1 MRHIAVFDHFLNQN
15 HRDQIVKTAAD
26 LGFAVTYC
34 TAVDQLPEAE
44 RAKYEVLYGNP
55 APEILRLF
63 PNLKWV
69 CLSSAGVDKYV
80 DDAIY
85 PSSDVVLSNST
96 GSYGVTMSE
105 HVLMVAL
112 MLLRQMPTFQ
122 EAARQHVWHRMM
134 PTRSIFGSRVT
145 MLGTGDI
152 GTAVA
157 RRMKALGAASVTGV
171 RRTAKPAD
179 PAFDRVITFREL
191 TEVLPETD
199 ILVSALPHT
208 QETAGV
214 LNRER
219 ISLLPQDA
227 ILINVGRGTV
237 LDQEALLDALRSGRL
252 AGAAL
257 DVMVPEP
264 LPADHPLW
272 TAPNLIITPH
282 ISGNM
287 SLDYTCDVDVDF
299 FCEDL
304 VRFAHGLPLLRAVDR
319 KRGY

>member
-1 MRHIAVFDHFLNQN
+1 MRHIAVFDHFLTQA
-15 HRDQIVKTAAD
+15 HRDQITRTAAE

-34 TAVDQLPEAE
+34 TSVDDLPKNK
-44 RAKYEVLYGNP
+44 RDRYEVLYGNP
-55 APEILRLF
+55 GPEILRLF

-69 CLSSAGVDKYV
+69 CVSSAGVDRHL
-80 DDAIY
+80 DDGLY
-85 PSSDVVLSNST
+85 PSPDVVLSNSS
-96 GSYGVTMSE
+96 GAYGVTISE

-112 MLLRQMPTFQ
+112 MLLRQMPVFQ
-122 EAARQHVWHRMM
+122 EAAGEHRWQGML

-157 RRMKALGAASVTGV
+157 RRMKALGAACVTGV
-171 RRTAKPAD
+171 HRSDKAVD
-179 PAFDRVITFREL
+179 PAFDRAITFREL
-191 TEVLPETD
+191 DEVLPETD

-208 QETAGV
+208 AETAGT
-214 LNRER
+214 LSRER
-219 ISLLPQDA
+219 IGLLPRDA

-237 LDQEALLDALRSGRL
+237 LDQEALMDALRGGRL

-264 LPADHPLW
+264 LPAGHPLW
-272 TAPNLIITPH
+272 NTPNLLITPH

-287 SLDYTCDVDVDF
+287 SLGYTCDVDVDF
-299 FCEDL
+299 FCQDL
-304 VRFAHGLPLLRAVDR
+304 ARFAQGLPLLRAVDR

>member
-1 MRHIAVFDHFLNQN
+1 MRYIAVFDHFLNQD
-15 HRDQIVKTAAD
+15 HRDQITRTAES
-26 LGFAVTYC
+26 LGLSVTYC
-34 TAVDQLPEAE
+34 TTVDDLPENE
-44 RAKYEVLYGNP
+44 RGRYEALYGNP
-55 APEILRLF
+55 APEILHLF

-69 CLSSAGVDKYV
+69 CVSSAGVDRYV

-85 PSSDVVLSNST
+85 PNPDVVLSNST
-96 GSYGVTMSE
+96 GSYGVTISE
-105 HVLMVAL
+105 HVLMMTM
-112 MLLRQMPTFQ
+112 MLLRNMPAFQ
-122 EAARQHVWHRMM
+122 DAARQHIWHGPL
-134 PTRSIFGSRVT
+134 PTRSIYGSRVT

-171 RRTAKPAD
+171 RRSLKAAD

-191 TEVLPETD
+191 DEVLPETD

-208 QETAGV
+208 AETAGV

-219 ISLLPQDA
+219 IGLLPDGA
-227 ILINVGRGTV
+227 ILVNVGRGTV
-237 LDQEALLDALRSGRL
+237 LDQDALIDALRSGHL

-272 TAPNLIITPH
+272 DAPNLLITPH

-287 SLDYTCDVDVDF
+287 SLEHTCDVDVDL
-299 FCEDL
+299 FCEDMA
-304 VRFAHGLPLLRAVDR
+304 RFAAGLPLLRAVDR